1 MDDLK
6 CREFSPSPFWNSA
19 AQGNLQ
25 KAVASDQSEIILLFI
40 KQNIGCG
47 TEPNA
52 NYTGNAVFK
61 LRPSRGAWGPARHC
75 VAWQPRLFAFWGDW
89 SVNPVAVGAVSMLRN

>member
-1 MDDLK
+1 M
-6 CREFSPSPFWNSA
+6 CETVT

-47 TEPNA
+47 AEPDA
-52 NYTGNAVFK
+52 NYTGNMVFK
-61 LRPSRGAWGPARHC
+61 WRPSWGTWGPARHR
-75 VAWQPRLFAFWGDW
+75 VTWQPRLFPFWGDW
-89 SVNPVAVGAVSMLRN
+89 RVHLVAVGAVSMLRS